1 MTTKAAP
8 LCEGTAAR
16 KLRSASSPPAEAPMA
31 TMGKL
36 VLVTEAGAA
45 ISRIEDFSWRCSVTF
60 SLRLRVLLF
69 FGAFGMND
77 PTKRG
82 QYRSAVCT
90 GQF

>member
-1 MTTKAAP
+1 
-8 LCEGTAAR
+8 
-16 KLRSASSPPAEAPMA
+16 
-31 TMGKL
+31 MGKL
-36 VLVTEAGAA
+36 VRVTEAGAE
-45 ISRIEDFSWRCSVTF
+45 ISRIEDLSWRCSVTF